1 MQKKKILFIYYKLFK
16 AGGVAKV
23 MTNLA
28 NELVKQGYEVEILL
42 MTNNVE
48 TFYSLDENIKIYTVD
63 MFSHWAWKICEFNV
77 KYLKFIPK
85 IQNLNSYISHIGVYL
100 LLKNWLQKNHQNYDT
115 IISCWYKLS
124 KIISFF
130 NKIRNKTIAWE
141 HISHTS
147 HGAFWGKLLKNQYK
161 YVNAVVYTNKAGEIF
176 NKSINSKTI
185 TIYNMMDDYCE
196 NKEFIPT
203 ENKDNIISIIA
214 RLDPEKN
221 ISEFLDIIKE
231 TKIPDN
237 WSVKIM
243 GDGSQKHKLIE
254 KAEKENIKVEFLGIG
269 NIAAVYKLINK
280 SKINCLTSTA
290 EALPTILI
298 QAMFYS
304 NVLIAYDW
312 NYGPSDIINENNG
325 FLIPLGDK
333 QMFRE
338 KLEYLMINENIY
350 NNLNKSSYK
359 ESQKWKK
366 DKILEKWIEII

>member
-304 NVLIAYDW
+304 NILIAYDC

>member
-243 GDGSQKHKLIE
+243 EDGSQKHKLIE

-304 NVLIAYDW
+304 NVLIAYDC

>member
-1 MQKKKILFIYYKLFK
+1 MQKKKILLIYYKLFK

-42 MTNNVE
+42 MTSNVE
-48 TFYSLDENIKIYTVD
+48 TFYSLDENIKIHTVD
-63 MFSHWAWKICEFNV
+63 MFSHWAWEICEFNV

-298 QAMFYS
+298 QAMFCS
-304 NVLIAYDW
+304 NVLIAYDC

-338 KLEYLMINENIY
+338 KLEYLMMNENT
-350 NNLNKSSYK
+350 
-359 ESQKWKK
+359 
-366 DKILEKWIEII
+366 

>member
-1 MQKKKILFIYYKLFK
+1 MQKKKILLIYYKLFNP
-16 AGGVAKV
+16 GGVARV

-28 NELVKQGYEVEILL
+28 NELVEQGYEVEILL
-42 MTNNVE
+42 MTSKTE
-48 TFYSLDENIKIYTVD
+48 TFYSLNENIKIHTVD
-63 MFSHWAWKICEFNV
+63 MFSHWAWGICEFNV

-85 IQNLNSYISHIGVYL
+85 IQNINSYISHIGVYL
-100 LLKNWLQKNHQNYDT
+100 LLKNWLLKNHQNYDT

-141 HISHTS
+141 HMSHTS
-147 HGAFWGKLLKNQYK
+147 HGAFWGKLLKNRYK

-196 NKEFIPT
+196 NKEFIPA
-203 ENKDNIISIIA
+203 EEKENIISIIA

-231 TKIPDN
+231 TKIPND

-243 GDGSQKHKLIE
+243 GDGSQKHKLLE
-254 KAEKENIKVEFLGIG
+254 KAQKENIKVEFLGTGDIE
-269 NIAAVYKLINK
+269 AVYELINK
-280 SKINCLTSTA
+280 SKINYLTSTA

-298 QAMFYS
+298 QAMFCS
-304 NVLIAYDW
+304 NALIAYDC

-333 QMFRE
+333 KMFRE
-338 KLEYLMINENIY
+338 KLEYLIMNEDVY
-350 NNLNKSSYK
+350 NNMNKSSYE

-366 DKILEKWIEII
+366 GKILEKWKEIL

>member
-23 MTNLA
+23 MSNLA

-42 MTNNVE
+42 MTSNVE
-48 TFYSLDENIKIYTVD
+48 TFYSLDENIKIHTVD
-63 MFSHWAWKICEFNV
+63 MFSHWAWGICEFNM
-77 KYLKFIPK
+77 KHFRFIPK
-85 IQNLNSYISHIGVYL
+85 IQNINSYISHIGVYL

-147 HGAFWGKLLKNQYK
+147 HGAFRGKLLKNQYK

-243 GDGSQKHKLIE
+243 GDGYLKHKLLE
-254 KAEKENIKVEFLGIG
+254 KAKKENIKVEFLGIG
-269 NIAAVYKLINK
+269 NIAAVYELINK
-280 SKINCLTSTA
+280 SKINCLTSTT

-298 QAMFYS
+298 QAMFCS
-304 NVLIAYDW
+304 NVLIAYDC

-338 KLEYLMINENIY
+338 KLEYLMMNENIY

>member
-161 YVNAVVYTNKAGEIF
+161 YVNAIVYTNKAGEIF

-304 NVLIAYDW
+304 NVLIAYDC
-312 NYGPSDIINENNG
+312 NYDPSDIINENNG

>member
-124 KIISFF
+124 KIISFL

-304 NVLIAYDW
+304 NVLIAYDC

>member
-23 MTNLA
+23 MSNLA

-243 GDGSQKHKLIE
+243 GDGYLKHKLLE
-254 KAEKENIKVEFLGIG
+254 KAKKENIKVEFLGIG

-280 SKINCLTSTA
+280 SKINCLTSTT

-298 QAMFYS
+298 QAMFCS
-304 NVLIAYDW
+304 NVLIAYDC

-338 KLEYLMINENIY
+338 KLEYLMMNENIY

>member
-269 NIAAVYKLINK
+269 NIATVYKLINK

-298 QAMFYS
+298 QAMFCS
-304 NVLIAYDW
+304 NVLIAYDC
-312 NYGPSDIINENNG
+312 NYGPSDIINKNNG
-325 FLIPLGDK
+325 FLIPLHNK
-333 QMFRE
+333 QLFKE
-338 KLEYLMINENIY
+338 KLEYLISNRGGY
-350 NNLNKSSYK
+350 YQFSKSSYK

-366 DKILEKWIEII
+366 DKILEKWIEIL

>member
-1 MQKKKILFIYYKLFK
+1 MQKKKILLIYYKLFK

-23 MTNLA
+23 ITNLA

-42 MTNNVE
+42 MTSNVE
-48 TFYSLDENIKIYTVD
+48 TFYSLDENIKIHTID
-63 MFSHWAWKICEFNV
+63 MFSHWAWGICEFNM
-77 KYLKFIPK
+77 KHFRFIPK

-100 LLKNWLQKNHQNYDT
+100 LLKNWLQKNHSNYDT

-130 NKIRNKTIAWE
+130 KEIRNKTIAWE

-147 HGAFWGKLLKNQYK
+147 LGAFWGKLLKNRYK

-185 TIYNMMDDYCE
+185 TIYNMMEDYYE
-196 NKEFIPT
+196 NKEFIPI

-254 KAEKENIKVEFLGIG
+254 KAKKENIKVEFLGIG
-269 NIAAVYKLINK
+269 NIAAVYELINK

-290 EALPTILI
+290 ETLPTILI
-298 QAMFYS
+298 QAMFCS
-304 NVLIAYDW
+304 NILIAYDC

-338 KLEYLMINENIY
+338 KLEYLMMNENIY
-350 NNLNKSSYK
+350 NDLNKSSYK

-366 DKILEKWIEII
+366 DKILEKWIEIL

>member
-1 MQKKKILFIYYKLFK
+1 MQKKKILLIYYKLFK

-23 MTNLA
+23 ITNLA

-42 MTNNVE
+42 MTSNVE
-48 TFYSLDENIKIYTVD
+48 TFYSLDENIKIHTID
-63 MFSHWAWKICEFNV
+63 MFSHWAWGICEFNM
-77 KYLKFIPK
+77 KHFRFIPK
-85 IQNLNSYISHIGVYL
+85 IQNINSYISHIGVYL
-100 LLKNWLQKNHQNYDT
+100 LLKNWLQKNHSNYDT

-130 NKIRNKTIAWE
+130 KEIRNKTIAWE

-147 HGAFWGKLLKNQYK
+147 LGAFWGKLLKNRYK

-185 TIYNMMDDYCE
+185 TIYNMMEDYYE
-196 NKEFIPT
+196 NKEFIPI

-254 KAEKENIKVEFLGIG
+254 KAKKENIKVEFLGIG
-269 NIAAVYKLINK
+269 NIAAVYELINK

-290 EALPTILI
+290 ETLPTILI
-298 QAMFYS
+298 QAMFCS
-304 NVLIAYDW
+304 NILIAYDC

-338 KLEYLMINENIY
+338 KLEYLMMNENIY
-350 NNLNKSSYK
+350 NDLNKSSYK

-366 DKILEKWIEII
+366 DKILEKWIEIL